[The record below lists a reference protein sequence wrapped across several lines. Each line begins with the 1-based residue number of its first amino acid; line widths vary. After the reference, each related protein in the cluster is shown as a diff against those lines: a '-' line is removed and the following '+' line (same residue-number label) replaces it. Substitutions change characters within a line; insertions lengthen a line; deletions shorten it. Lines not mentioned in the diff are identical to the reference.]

1 MRRTLTSTD
10 IDVAPAD
17 PNRLRRASRRKPHVG
32 RRLVS
37 SWADYLYIAPSIL
50 VMGVVIGYPLV
61 YTVYLSFF
69 RDIPRTGDRVYDGI
83 GNYELILRSDRFW
96 DVTQNTFVWTIF
108 STGFAFVLGLGAAL
122 MIHKEFI
129 GRGVVRGLLL
139 IPWVISYVAAA
150 YVWRWLFHSDFGLIS
165 GTLMQWGILEE
176 RFIFLD
182 SKQWVMPSL
191 IVTNVWKEF
200 PFVMIMLLAG
210 LQTVPEQLMRAARID
225 GANSWNQFVHVT
237 VPQLKSVIVITLLLL
252 FVTNLNSFGLVWIM
266 TGGGPANASN
276 LWILEIYKIA
286 FRDLRYGLASAF
298 SVILFLFMLLIGYF
312 YVRALTGSG
321 RRERGAM

>member
-1 MRRTLTSTD
+1 M
-10 IDVAPAD
+10 
-17 PNRLRRASRRKPHVG
+17 
-32 RRLVS
+32 
-37 SWADYLYIAPSIL
+37 
-50 VMGVVIGYPLV
+50 
-61 YTVYLSFF
+61 
-69 RDIPRTGDRVYDGI
+69 
-83 GNYELILRSDRFW
+83 E
-96 DVTQNTFVWTIF
+96 
-108 STGFAFVLGLGAAL
+108 
-122 MIHKEFI
+122 
-129 GRGVVRGLLL
+129 
-139 IPWVISYVAAA
+139 
-150 YVWRWLFHSDFGLIS
+150 
-165 GTLMQWGILEE
+165 WGILDE

-182 SKQWVMPSL
+182 SKKWVMPSL

-225 GANSWNQFVHVT
+225 GANSWNQFIHV
-237 VPQLKSVIVITLLLL
+237 VLPQLKNVSVITLLLL
-252 FVTNLNSFGLVWIM
+252 FVTNLNSFGLVWLM

-321 RRERGAM
+321 NRNGGAH

>member
-1 MRRTLTSTD
+1 MSQTLSAPERD
-10 IDVAPAD
+10 IAPTD
-17 PNRLRRASRRKPHVG
+17 PNQLRRVRGRKASLGK
-32 RRLVS
+32 RLTQHWS
-37 SWADYLYIAPSIL
+37 DYLYIAPAIL
-50 VMGVVIGYPLV
+50 VMAVVIGYPLV
-61 YTVYLSFF
+61 YTIYLSFF

-83 GNYELILRSDRFW
+83 GNYELILKSDRFW
-96 DVTQNTFVWTIF
+96 DVTKNTFVWTIF

-122 MIHKEFI
+122 MIHKDFI
-129 GRGVVRGLLL
+129 GRGIVRGVLL

-165 GTLMQWGILEE
+165 GSLVEWGITED

-182 SKQWVMPSL
+182 STKWVMPSL
-191 IVTNVWKEF
+191 IIANVWKEF

-225 GANSWNQFVHVT
+225 GANSWNQFIHVT
-237 VPQLKSVIVITLLLL
+237 VPQLKNVIVITLLLL

-266 TGGGPANASN
+266 TGGGPAGASN
-276 LWILEIYKIA
+276 LWILDIYKIA

-298 SVILFLFMLLIGYF
+298 SVILFVIMLAIGFF

-321 RRERGAM
+321 SKRSST